1 MNYTKCFVLLY
12 NDTSKPKMN
21 KKYFITSILLFA
33 LIAAGNVAKGQN
45 TALKTNLA
53 YWGTATPNVGIEF
66 KAGNRNS
73 IEFAG
78 GFNPFVFSGNRKFKH
93 WLMQQ
98 EYRWW
103 FCETYNKH
111 YVGFHTHFGQYN
123 VGGWDIPVGRLTTF
137 KDNRYE
143 GYLYGA
149 GLSYGYQWVLNTR
162 WGLEF
167 NVGAGYARL
176 DYDEFHKDSN
186 GAPSASDFYDYWGVT
201 KAGLSFVYFIK

>member
-78 GFNPFVFSGNRKFKH
+78 GFNPFVFSGNR
-93 WLMQQ
+93 
-98 EYRWW
+98 
-103 FCETYNKH
+103 N
-111 YVGFHTHFGQYN
+111 
-123 VGGWDIPVGRLTTF
+123 
-137 KDNRYE
+137 
-143 GYLYGA
+143 
-149 GLSYGYQWVLNTR
+149 
-162 WGLEF
+162 
-167 NVGAGYARL
+167 
-176 DYDEFHKDSN
+176 
-186 GAPSASDFYDYWGVT
+186 
-201 KAGLSFVYFIK
+201 